1 MGDPIVT
8 RRIQCTRCGAA
19 HSVLDDALVVVCEHC
34 GAFVALQAEAHWGG
48 ARMAERYTEQLRA
61 LVEPSWADA
70 RKLQAQ
76 LGMAEAQAQGD
87 REQWRLWAREY
98 HALLP
103 STDPAQVVGDPNDP
117 RQMERWVRQAMK
129 AAELSTFD
137 PGIRA
142 AQGRFA
148 SAAGSLYRDA
158 DPIAAA
164 HATLHAAE
172 QLYRAMFEH
181 PDYPQELA
189 AGDPSH
195 MAREMLRSTLIGA
208 ATMLGPGVVTRIRQ
222 QVLGDETTEAS
233 ELRCGGCGGSLP
245 ADHGTQRCHYC
256 GGLVEV
262 ATDDPWVSTMVG
274 LWQTSRGQAS
284 DDAAEAMLVITLGL
298 SSYFSRRTVPPVAS
312 MLDVIAAG
320 PAWLPAKALHGAI
333 DLMRQGYASDP
344 SVVTWLAQL
353 GEAMEE
359 WVPQGTRPEPVPRLG
374 PRPVAPPT
382 TGDLGSDP
390 WVVQTLA
397 QWEHGRSGHA
407 NNPAGLAMTVLGF
420 MLSPFH
426 LGGSISVDQALAF
439 MERVEPRPERDA
451 MIDAVD
457 LMLRA
462 EATPVATPM
471 LEALA
476 EALRRRG

>member
-19 HSVLDDALVVVCEHC
+19 HSVLDDALMVVCDHC

-48 ARMAERYTEQLRA
+48 ASMADRHAAQLRA
-61 LVEPSWADA
+61 LVEPSRADA

-76 LGMAEAQAQGD
+76 LGMADAQAQGD
-87 REQWRLWAREY
+87 RERWRLWAREY

-103 STDPAQVVGDPNDP
+103 STDPVLVVGDPNDP

-148 SAAGSLYRDA
+148 STAGTLYADA

-164 HATLHAAE
+164 RATLREAE
-172 QLYRAMFEH
+172 RLYRAMFEH
-181 PDYPQELA
+181 PDYPQDLA
-189 AGDPSH
+189 AGDPAH
-195 MAREMLRSTLIGA
+195 MAREMLRSTLVGA
-208 ATMLGPGVVTRIRQ
+208 ATMLGPGIVTRIRQ
-222 QVLGDETTEAS
+222 EVLGDETTEAS
-233 ELRCGGCGGSLP
+233 QLRCEGCGSPLP
-245 ADHGTQRCHYC
+245 PDHGTQQCPYC
-256 GGLVEV
+256 GALVEV
-262 ATDDPWVSTMVG
+262 ATEDPWVSTMVG
-274 LWQTSRGQAS
+274 LWQTTRDQAS
-284 DDAAEAMLVITLGL
+284 DDAAEAMLIITLGL
-298 SSYFSRRTVPPVAS
+298 SSFFSRRALPPVES
-312 MLDVIAAG
+312 MLEVIAAG
-320 PAWLPAKALHGAI
+320 PAWLSPEALHSAI
-333 DLMRQGYASDP
+333 DLMCLGYDSEP

-353 GEAMEE
+353 RDAVSRWTPRG
-359 WVPQGTRPEPVPRLG
+359 VRPEPAPRFS
-374 PRPVAPPT
+374 PRPVAPTPG
-382 TGDLGSDP
+382 GDLGDDP

-397 QWEHGRSGHA
+397 LWNHGRGSHA
-407 NNPAGLAMTVLGF
+407 RDPAGLAMTVLGF
-420 MLSPFH
+420 MLNPFY

-439 MERVEPRPERDA
+439 MERVEPRPEHDA

-457 LMLRA
+457 LMLQA

-476 EALRRRG
+476 AALRRR